1 MDKNSNSKIQFRLPN
16 DLSEDFKIA
25 CLSLGVKPSE
35 KLRDLMCDF
44 LDDYESE
51 VLNIEPFSFPKLVKK
66 NKFTIGE
73 MYCGPGGIGLAAK
86 KSK

>member
-25 CLSLGVKPSE
+25 CQSLGVKPSE

-44 LDDYESE
+44 LDDFDMIVTSCSM
-51 VLNIEPFSFPKLVKK
+51 VSDR
-66 NKFTIGE
+66 
-73 MYCGPGGIGLAAK
+73 
-86 KSK
+86 SKA